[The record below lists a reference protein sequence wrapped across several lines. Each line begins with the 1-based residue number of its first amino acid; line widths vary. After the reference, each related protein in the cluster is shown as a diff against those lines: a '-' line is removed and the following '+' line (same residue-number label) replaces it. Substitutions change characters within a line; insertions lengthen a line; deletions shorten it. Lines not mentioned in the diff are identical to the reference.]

1 MQNKNNVIRI
11 VAGFTGRTIEQVQKD
26 IDRDRCMSPIEAVE
40 YGIIDGV
47 IDRDSTIPLAPVP
60 ERVTPTLNYEDI
72 MRKDPMKFLNPDVP
86 DDEIY

>member
-11 VAGFTGRTIEQVQKD
+11 VAGFTGRTIEHVQKD
-26 IDRDRCMSPIEAVE
+26 IDRDRYMSPIEAVE
-40 YGIIDGV
+40 YGIID
-47 IDRDSTIPLAPVP
+47 RDSIIPLAPVP
-60 ERVTPTLNYEDI
+60 ERVTPTLNYED